1 MIVSKYIGCS
11 PFSKVGEDLVEE
23 GVLLSEASSKG
34 LNSSVLL
41 HLVVKDGTD
50 LSLLDL
56 MLESVGG
63 ALVVAVCHVVEGSN
77 SPLSLGLSESVS
89 KNVELDSLDLL
100 LGVLSL
106 VTLTVDVTR
115 NVVDLS
121 LSLLNGGV

>member
-1 MIVSKYIGCS
+1 
-11 PFSKVGEDLVEE
+11 
-23 GVLLSEASSKG
+23 LSEASSKG

-41 HLVVKDGTD
+41 HLVVEDGTD

-63 ALVVAVCHVVEGSN
+63 ALVVAVGHVVEGSN
-77 SPLSLGLSESVS
+77 SPLSLGLSESVG